1 MFPVC
6 CERVGEVGGAVAV
19 LRGPAAY
26 LCVLTKCGVV
36 VRELFDLS
44 ARVVSIFLRDEESVR
59 KYGYNHWMTA
69 VSGRFVAFGTCSGV
83 CFVGRI
89 GEDGKVSVGGVVEV
103 GCAVT
108 GVFRCHGAVGVC
120 TSDSR
125 IVIINERGEIVVE
138 HRLPFDGMGMR
149 VPRMY
154 GQGMLAGVVK
164 NQPCLMRVPAAAVE
178 RRKKLKPMFFNTP
191 DAVMV
196 AFCQRKEVLAV
207 ATVDGSVVCI
217 QSQPVYV
224 IKRDPKDA
232 VSEVIFMDWI
242 GNDSLLCIVKRNGS
256 VYLHDYSTKTTSATT
271 VAELCGAQSLY
282 FDESI
287 RCLMFTDGSGI
298 WRLEFATMASEFAFT
313 CARVFDYATRS
324 FCCVCDGSM
333 FPYQNVIKSPKG
345 WVLQS
350 RDYVAV
356 RIDDKCVAKKIHT
369 EHVAAV
375 DDFVFLF
382 VNQGGENH
390 FIATDWQLEELGK
403 RQLAHSVHNVTQ
415 NRNILVASCHTR
427 LTCIAIGDENTEAHP
442 EELVPGRLYV
452 KLTEIASP
460 HQIRAA
466 LCFGDVGPVV
476 FGWDDTVTGLRNG
489 KLSEH
494 AVARVTWSS
503 KQPEVLVLQKAQHII
518 VIYKQLVYRFPDIV
532 CLFTDGC
539 EAFRLKQEVTFGM
552 LEFDTTSF
560 APFLILSQN
569 LSNYDELVSLYKD
582 KEIKQILAS
591 CIRLTSYKDQMEN
604 LMNLMNRIIET
615 YSPPEAAA
623 IIELAIEEIDECERV
638 VFLGVPLPWSY
649 FFGYL
654 KDATKVFFFLFASP
668 RLFDMMR
675 EEEFAVQYF
684 ASRDILVAFVDACLK
699 TGRIVRAWRLA
710 TDSGIDITSQIKR
723 MCGNSLQYLDKC
735 IPLIEKEVNRWNL
748 WDTFAPRSMA
758 TFFSNSEVRIIS
770 LATFIIL
777 QEAPKLEAILM
788 VDEEMKKVAQKFVT
802 TASFSRHRAFVQAC
816 MNSIQC
822 K

>member
-1 MFPVC
+1 MFPVFSA
-6 CERVGEVGGAVAV
+6 RVGEVGGAVAV
-19 LRGPAAY
+19 LRGPNGHF
-26 LCVLTKCGVV
+26 CVLTKCGVV
-36 VRELFDLS
+36 VRDLFNLS
-44 ARVVSIFLRDEESVR
+44 ARVVSIFLRDEESIR
-59 KYGYNHWMTA
+59 KYGYNHWMVA

-83 CFVGRI
+83 CFVGSV
-89 GEDGKVSVGGVVEV
+89 GEDGKVSVSGVVEV

-125 IVIINERGEIVVE
+125 IVIINEKGEVAVE

-154 GQGMLAGVVK
+154 GSGMVAGVVK
-164 NQPCLMRVPAAAVE
+164 NQPCLMRVPVAAVE
-178 RRKKLKPMFFNTP
+178 RQKKLKPMFFNTP

-207 ATVDGSVVCI
+207 ATVDGSVMCI
-217 QSQPVYV
+217 KGQPVYV
-224 IKRDPKDA
+224 IKRGAKEA
-232 VSEVIFMDWI
+232 VSEVTFMEWI
-242 GNDSLLCIVKRNGS
+242 GNDSLLCIVKRNGR
-256 VYLHDYSTKTTSATT
+256 VYLHDYSTKTTSSTS
-271 VAELCGAQSLY
+271 VPELCGAQSLY

-287 RCLMFTDGSGI
+287 RCLMFTDGSGL
-298 WRLEFATMASEFAFT
+298 WRLEFATFANEFAFT
-313 CARVFDYATRS
+313 CARVFHYATKR

-333 FPYQNVIKSPKG
+333 FPYQNVIKSQKG

-350 RDYVAV
+350 NDCVAV
-356 RIDDKCVAKKIHT
+356 GCDGKWIVKKIHT

-390 FIATDWQLEELGK
+390 VIAMDWQFEELGK
-403 RQLAHSVHNVTQ
+403 RQLAHSVHSVTQ
-415 NRNILVASCHTR
+415 NGNVVVASCHTR
-427 LTCIAIGDENTEAHP
+427 LTCIVVGSDSTELHP
-442 EELVPGRLYV
+442 EEIVPGKLYV
-452 KLTEIASP
+452 KFIEIASP
-460 HQIRAA
+460 HQIRTA
-466 LCFGDVGPVV
+466 LCFGDIGPVV

-494 AVARVTWSS
+494 GVARVTWSS
-503 KQPEVLVLQKAQHII
+503 KKPEVLVLQKAQHII

-539 EAFRLKQEVTFGM
+539 EAFRLKQEVTFGT
-552 LEFDTTSF
+552 LEFDATSF
-560 APFLILSQN
+560 AAFLILSQN
-569 LSNYDELVSLYKD
+569 LGNYDELVALYKD
-582 KEIKQILAS
+582 RDIKQILAS
-591 CIRLTSYKDQMEN
+591 CIRLTSYKDQIEN
-604 LMNLMNRIIET
+604 LMKLVNRIIET
-615 YSPPEAAA
+615 YSPQEVAA
-623 IIELAIEEIDECERV
+623 IIELVIEEIDECERV
-638 VFLGVPLPWSY
+638 VFLGVPLLWSY

-668 RLFDMMR
+668 RLFDTMR

-684 ASRDILVAFVDACLK
+684 ASHDILVAFVDACLK
-699 TGRIVRAWRLA
+699 IGRIVRAWRLA
-710 TDSGIDITSQIKR
+710 TDYGIDITLPMKR
-723 MCGNSLQYLDKC
+723 MCGNSLQDLDKC
-735 IPLIEKEVNRWNL
+735 IPLIEKEVNRWNV
-748 WDTFAPRSMA
+748 WDDFAPRSMA

-777 QEAPKLEAILM
+777 QEGPKLEAVLM

-802 TASFSRHRAFVQAC
+802 TASFSRHRVFVEVWMA
-816 MNSIQC
+816 NIQC